1 MIFKVDE
8 EILIDAMYVISAQE
22 SLIKFVE
29 KLTIGLNN
37 LSKYKDK

>member
-1 MIFKVDE
+1 
-8 EILIDAMYVISAQE
+8 MYVISAQE

-37 LSKYKDK
+37 LNKYKDK